1 MGFRK
6 KWNFVLANVPNSHTV
21 LLLST
26 LQYYVLCSSEET
38 DRLSSSFRAFGQM
51 AVDCESLEIR
61 MLKWPNSFISQFP
74 GEALIL
80 PAGAPRQAK
89 PILSCITVSSD
100 FLSTESAPRSAFM
113 VRQMRHV
120 VSTPPTQAHTNTTT
134 ADNADPQVTT
144 GGGGGGD
151 KMQIKTLIYHSV
163 KNAVST
169 ILSSTA
175 LKTDK

>member
-1 MGFRK
+1 
-6 KWNFVLANVPNSHTV
+6 VLT
-21 LLLST
+21 
-26 LQYYVLCSSEET
+26 
-38 DRLSSSFRAFGQM
+38 
-51 AVDCESLEIR
+51 
-61 MLKWPNSFISQFP
+61 
-74 GEALIL
+74 
-80 PAGAPRQAK
+80 RQAK

-100 FLSTESAPRSAFM
+100 FLSTESAPHSAFM

-120 VSTPPTQAHTNTTT
+120 VSTPPTHTNITA

-144 GGGGGGD
+144 GGGGD

-169 ILSSTA
+169 VLSSTA